1 MNPTRL
7 PHNFTQLEVINYI
20 ASNASRF
27 DTVVII
33 ADDDRTPLEAIEHL
47 SEKGMPG
54 TWNVA
59 YQEKTLLVY

>member
-1 MNPTRL
+1 MTHHIL
-7 PHNFTQLEVINYI
+7 QQFTQLELINYI

-59 YQEKTLLVY
+59 YQDKTLLVY